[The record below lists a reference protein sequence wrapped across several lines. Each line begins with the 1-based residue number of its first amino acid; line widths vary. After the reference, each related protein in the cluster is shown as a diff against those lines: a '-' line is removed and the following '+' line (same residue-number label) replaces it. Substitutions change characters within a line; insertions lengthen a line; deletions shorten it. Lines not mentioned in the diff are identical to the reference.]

1 MNFVNKSFTSW
12 QMAWKIV
19 FNICTLLMMFAPS
32 TRKGGGGYF
41 YHLRQVP
48 LKNWTDLQCWLG
60 ALLVMLVIFNDPLF
74 VIEVFS
80 KEGVYLAALYIV
92 FLGAFLATM
101 MFFWLCVVHEASLQV
116 STSEASHERSEPR
129 AKRATSEAS
138 HERSEPRAKRAT
150 SEASQP

>member
-74 VIEVFS
+74 IIEVFS

-116 STSEASHERSEPR
+116 STSEASHERS
-129 AKRATSEAS
+129 
-138 HERSEPRAKRAT
+138 
-150 SEASQP
+150 